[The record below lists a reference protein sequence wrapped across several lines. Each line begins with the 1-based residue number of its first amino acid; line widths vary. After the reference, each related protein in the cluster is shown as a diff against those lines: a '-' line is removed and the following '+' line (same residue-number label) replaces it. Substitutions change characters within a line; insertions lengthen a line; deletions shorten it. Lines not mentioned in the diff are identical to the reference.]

1 MRKKLDDSQIIESLS
16 RLTLD
21 WVLEEGFLKKSFKFK
36 NFDNAIKF
44 IKKVSVKCEEINHH
58 PKWTN
63 IYNTIDIELNTHDI
77 NGISELDF
85 KLSEYMNITYNE
97 VESD

>member
-21 WVLEEGFLKKSFKFK
+21 WVLEDGFLKKSFKFK
-36 NFDNAIKF
+36 SFNNAIKF
-44 IKKVSVKCEEINHH
+44 IIKVSVMCEEINHH

-85 KLSEYMNITYNE
+85 KLSEFMNITYNE

>member
-21 WVLEEGFLKKSFKFK
+21 WVLKDGFLKKSFKFK
-36 NFDNAIKF
+36 SFNNAIKF
-44 IKKVSVKCEEINHH
+44 VIKVSVMCEEINHH

>member
-21 WVLEEGFLKKSFKFK
+21 WVLKDGFLKKSFKFK
-36 NFDNAIKF
+36 SFNNAIKF
-44 IKKVSVKCEEINHH
+44 IIKVSVMCEEINHH

-85 KLSEYMNITYNE
+85 KLSEYMNITYNK

>member
-21 WVLEEGFLKKSFKFK
+21 WVLKDGFLKKSFKFK
-36 NFDNAIKF
+36 SFNNAIKF
-44 IKKVSVKCEEINHH
+44 VIKVSVMCEEINHH

-85 KLSEYMNITYNE
+85 KLSEYMNITYNK

>member
-1 MRKKLDDSQIIESLS
+1 MRKKLDESQIIESLS

-21 WVLEEGFLKKSFKFK
+21 WVLEDGFLKKSFKFK
-36 NFDNAIKF
+36 NFDNAIEF

>member
-21 WVLEEGFLKKSFKFK
+21 WVLKDGFLKKSFKFK
-36 NFDNAIKF
+36 SFNNAIKF
-44 IKKVSVKCEEINHH
+44 IIKVSVMCEEINHH

>member
-21 WVLEEGFLKKSFKFK
+21 WVLEDGFLKKSFKFK

>member
-21 WVLEEGFLKKSFKFK
+21 WVLEDGFLKKSFKFK
-36 NFDNAIKF
+36 SFNNAIKF
-44 IKKVSVKCEEINHH
+44 MIKMSVMCEEINHH

>member
-21 WVLEEGFLKKSFKFK
+21 WVLKDGFLKKSFKFK
-36 NFDNAIKF
+36 SFNNAIKF
-44 IKKVSVKCEEINHH
+44 VIKVSVMCEEINHH

-85 KLSEYMNITYNE
+85 KLSEYMNVTYNE

>member
-1 MRKKLDDSQIIESLS
+1 MRKKLNDSQIIESLS

-21 WVLEEGFLKKSFKFK
+21 WVLEDGFLKKSFKFK

>member
-21 WVLEEGFLKKSFKFK
+21 WVLEDGFLKKSFKFK

-85 KLSEYMNITYNE
+85 KLSEYMNIIYNE

>member
-1 MRKKLDDSQIIESLS
+1 M
-16 RLTLD
+16 
-21 WVLEEGFLKKSFKFK
+21 
-36 NFDNAIKF
+36 
-44 IKKVSVKCEEINHH
+44 CEEINHH

>member
-1 MRKKLDDSQIIESLS
+1 MRKKLDESQIIESLS
-16 RLTLD
+16 KLTLD
-21 WVLEEGFLKKSFKFK
+21 WVLEDGFLKKSFKFK
-36 NFDNAIKF
+36 SFNNAIKF
-44 IKKVSVKCEEINHH
+44 IKKVSVMCEEINHH

-63 IYNTIDIELNTHDI
+63 IYNIIDIELNTHDI

-97 VESD
+97 IESD

>member
-21 WVLEEGFLKKSFKFK
+21 WVLKDGFLKKSFKFK
-36 NFDNAIKF
+36 SFNNAIKF
-44 IKKVSVKCEEINHH
+44 IIKVSVMCEEINHH

-85 KLSEYMNITYNE
+85 KLSEYMNVTYNE